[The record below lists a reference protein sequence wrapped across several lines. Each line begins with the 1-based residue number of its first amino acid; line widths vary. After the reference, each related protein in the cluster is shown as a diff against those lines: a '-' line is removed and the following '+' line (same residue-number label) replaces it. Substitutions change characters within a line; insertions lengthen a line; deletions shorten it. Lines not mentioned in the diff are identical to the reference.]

1 MVSYAN
7 QTTRHS
13 PVNQGDDAD
22 VSKPN
27 KIGASTPFDFNARNL
42 TAYGGAASGDHDA
55 GVARIPSVGRGKPDG
70 EALST
75 RGMGKSLPVAAGKSP
90 SHEVAEGFLQSGI
103 TANNRE
109 FGLRCPNGPFCRE
122 SLPYPHIHPSLFG
135 YGKAWIWT

>member
-42 TAYGGAASGDHDA
+42 TYGGLLPVITDA
-55 GVARIPSVGRGKPDG
+55 GVARIPSVSRGKPDG

-90 SHEVAEGFLQSGI
+90 SHYRGD
-103 TANNRE
+103 
-109 FGLRCPNGPFCRE
+109 
-122 SLPYPHIHPSLFG
+122 H
-135 YGKAWIWT
+135 

>member
-1 MVSYAN
+1 MKNPLEPIGTKTASLP
-7 QTTRHS
+7 RC

-42 TAYGGAASGDHDA
+42 RRAASGDHDA
-55 GVARIPSVGRGKPDG
+55 GVARIPSVSRGKPDG

-90 SHEVAEGFLQSGI
+90 SHYRGD
-103 TANNRE
+103 
-109 FGLRCPNGPFCRE
+109 
-122 SLPYPHIHPSLFG
+122 H
-135 YGKAWIWT
+135 